1 LAPCGPVS
9 PLGWWV
15 DPPHPGVGW
24 SVGQVV
30 RLEAA
35 PGLGVVVLN
44 SFVRHIRQQFIGYIA
59 LFTALGGVSYAAV
72 VLPKN
77 SVTSKQIKNG
87 QVKRADL
94 ASNAVTSPKVK
105 DGSLLSADFAPGQL
119 VSGAPGPQGPAGP
132 QGATGATGAAGPKG
146 NPGTARAFAT
156 VTNAGVVIAARSS
169 NITSAEVTHPATGVY
184 CFDLTGLGIDN
195 TNVGG
200 AVSSPDY
207 NDAATVGGDSTEVNM
222 GTTFGGCA
230 APKFGVRF
238 NDQTGA
244 LKNGGFTLL
253 LP

>member
-1 LAPCGPVS
+1 VG
-9 PLGWWV
+9 GWV
-15 DPPHPGVGW
+15 DPPHPGWDGRSVQRCGW
-24 SVGQVV
+24 RPHPVW
-30 RLEAA
+30 
-35 PGLGVVVLN
+35 GVVLLN
-44 SFVRHIRQQFIGYIA
+44 SLVRHIRQQFIGYIA
-59 LFTALGGVSYAAV
+59 LFAALGGVSYAAV
-72 VLPKN
+72 ALPKN

-87 QVKRADL
+87 QVKSADL

-119 VSGAPGPQGPAGP
+119 VSGAPGPQGPAGS
-132 QGATGATGAAGPKG
+132 QGATGATGAAGPQGPQG

-156 VTNAGVVIAARSS
+156 VTSAGVVIPARSS

-184 CFDLTGLGIDN
+184 CVDLTVLGIDN

-207 NDAATVGGDSTEVNM
+207 NDAATIGGDSTEVNM
-222 GTTFGGCA
+222 GTSFGGCV